1 MRHYVFFCLIDN
13 GTNTLLKC
21 SDNLTDEL
29 IEIFRKLALCVHDL
43 LIKIITFSLR
53 RENYRYVVPSEDH
66 SIVFRY
72 LEQQRRNNNRGSKH
86 LETDAQNEL
95 LENIRLVQSCAQR
108 RS

>member
-43 LIKIITFSLR
+43 LIKIITFYLR